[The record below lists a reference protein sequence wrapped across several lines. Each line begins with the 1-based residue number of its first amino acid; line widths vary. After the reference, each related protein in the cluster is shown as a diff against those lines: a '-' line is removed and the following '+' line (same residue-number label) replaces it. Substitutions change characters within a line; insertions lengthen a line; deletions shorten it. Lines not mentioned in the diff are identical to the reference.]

1 MKRCEQL
8 SKLSE
13 EHQDCILLA
22 DKIARIAKEGSD
34 KELSE
39 GIDIVKQYNYE
50 ALETHLQNEEQMIF
64 APLIQ
69 HHREHAELCITL
81 GREHGVLR
89 TIVEEISLENAKK
102 DLADFAQLLKAHSI
116 MEDKEPF
123 PLIES
128 LFTEEQL
135 NKVLNFAPR
144 FSRYA

>member
-1 MKRCEQL
+1 MKKCEQL

-22 DKIARIAKEGSD
+22 DKIARIAKKDND
-34 KELSE
+34 KELLK
-39 GIDIVKQYNYE
+39 GIDIIKQYNYE
-50 ALETHLQNEEQMIF
+50 ELETHLQHEEQTIF

-69 HHREHAELCITL
+69 QHREHAELCIAL

-89 TIVEEISLENAKK
+89 TIVEEISMDSAKK

-116 MEDKEPF
+116 MEEKELF